1 MTILKKKLYHEIVE
15 FSRDRR
21 EFLKRFSIGTAGMA
35 VAGLTKPDI
44 ISSNNILP
52 GREKVSF
59 VPGFDRRANVYKAL
73 EPFRDVIE
81 EGIKGKQ
88 ILIKANLVEP
98 LVPISATHADATRAV
113 LDMLREITDQKI
125 LVGDS
130 NGRPGGTAACFEAH
144 NYYPLEREYRGI
156 ELVDLNNDD
165 TTTQWI
171 LNSDFHPQE
180 IDIINRFLDPNIYR
194 ISLTR
199 LKTHT
204 SVLNTLSVKNMAMG
218 SPVNVLKEK
227 NRLMRGQKTKMHWA
241 GNKGLNFN
249 LFKIAQNVEADF
261 CILDG
266 TVGME
271 GNGPTQ
277 GTAVEHGVV
286 LAGPDMLAVDRVG
299 TELMGI
305 PFEDIGYL
313 NYMSWAG
320 MGQADLNRIDII
332 GPDIHP
338 HIIPYKLPENVDDI
352 VNWRDDLI
360 VDKV

>member
-1 MTILKKKLYHEIVE
+1 MEKAQYHEIVE
-15 FSRDRR
+15 CSRDRR
-21 EFLKRFSIGTAGMA
+21 EFLKRFSIGAAGLA
-35 VAGLTKPDI
+35 VAGMTGPGFSAAANI
-44 ISSNNILP
+44 IP
-52 GREKVSF
+52 GRERVAF
-59 VPGFDRRANVYKAL
+59 IPGFDRRANVYNAIK
-73 EPFRDVIE
+73 PFRDEIE
-81 EGIKGKQ
+81 EGIKGKE

-98 LVPISATHADATRAV
+98 LVSVSATHVDATRAV
-113 LDMLREITDQKI
+113 LDLLREITDRKI
-125 LVGDS
+125 IVGDS

-144 NYYPLEREYRGI
+144 NYYGLEKEYDNI
-156 ELVDLNNDD
+156 ELIDLNNDD

-171 LNSDFHPQE
+171 LTKDFHPQE
-180 IDIINRFLDPNIYR
+180 IEIINRFLDPDIFR

-204 SVLNTLSVKNMAMG
+204 SVLNTLSVKNMVMG
-218 SPVNVLKEK
+218 SPVNVLRNKK
-227 NRLMRGQKTKMHWA
+227 RLVRGQKTKMHWA

-249 LFKIAQNVEADF
+249 LFKIAQKVKADF
-261 CILDG
+261 CVLDG

-271 GNGPTQ
+271 GNGPTL
-277 GTAVEHGVV
+277 GTPIEHGVV
-286 LAGPDMLAVDRVG
+286 VAGSDILAVDRIG

-320 MGQADLNRIDII
+320 MGQADLDMIDII
-332 GPDIHP
+332 GPDINP
-338 HIIPYKLPENVDDI
+338 HIVPYKLPENVDDI

>member
-1 MTILKKKLYHEIVE
+1 MEKKFYHEIVE

-21 EFLKRFSIGTAGMA
+21 EFMKRFSIGAAGMA
-35 VAGLTKPDI
+35 VAGLTGQEYLHAA
-44 ISSNNILP
+44 NILP
-52 GREKVSF
+52 GRAKVSF
-59 VPGFDRRANVYKAL
+59 VPGFDRRAHVYKAL
-73 EPFRDVIE
+73 EPFREEIE
-81 EGIKGKQ
+81 EGIRGKE

-98 LVPISATHADATRAV
+98 RVPISATHVDATRAV
-113 LDMLREITDQKI
+113 LDMLREITDRKI
-125 LVGDS
+125 MVGDS

-144 NYYPLEREYRGI
+144 NYYPLEDEYDNI
-156 ELVDLNNDD
+156 ELVDLNYDD

-171 LNSDFHPQE
+171 LTRDFHPQA

-204 SVLNTLSVKNMAMG
+204 SVLNTLSIKNMAMG
-218 SPVNVLKEK
+218 SPVNVLKNK
-227 NRLMRGQKTKMHWA
+227 NRQIRGQKTRMHYA

-249 LFKIAQNVEADF
+249 LFKISQKVRADF
-261 CILDG
+261 CVLDG

-271 GNGPTQ
+271 GNGPTG

-305 PFEDIGYL
+305 PFEDIGYM

-338 HIIPYKLPENVDDI
+338 HIVPYKLPENVDDI
-352 VNWRDDLI
+352 VNWRDDLV
-360 VDKV
+360 VDKI